1 MRNRADRKLGVLL
14 RSGPLSSL
22 SLLVAAISVIWL
34 AAASRWIVSGMVVPW
49 DSKNQFFTFFRFLA
63 TSLHAGVT
71 PFWNPYHY
79 GGHPSVADP
88 QSLLFAPA
96 FAVWAWF
103 DSAPSMQA
111 FDLIVYAHLLA
122 GGIAVGIIGWR
133 AGWPLPA
140 SALAA
145 VVFMLGG
152 PAAGRLQ
159 HTAVILSYASFP
171 IALLFLTVTLQRL
184 SYLSALAF
192 GMAATVLVLGRT
204 HQSLLFCFVLA
215 AVVISDMMSASQPGR
230 WLRARAGVLL
240 TMAGATLALSAIPL
254 LLTLQF
260 AALSNRPD
268 IVISAA
274 HEASLYPANLASM
287 AAANVMG
294 SLETTQSYWGPNYDT
309 LPEVGA
315 TDRSFNY
322 LFVGA
327 TTTVLLLWFGIAGG
341 GLFRQGSR
349 TLAAILAVSLLYML
363 GRYTPLYE
371 LAFTY
376 VPGIHLYRRPV
387 DAGFVFVA
395 ALALIAGK
403 LLADYVREGTPPT
416 PRWRLALV
424 GAGGLSLLG
433 WAIAFSARTGH
444 GWDSFERVLPGLVI
458 AAVVIAMLALARS
471 VGGRVMA
478 ASAVALIAS
487 GELVWWNAASS
498 LNAEPPAYYAV
509 LEQPSGQEAEAI
521 QILERELA
529 ARAKEGERPR
539 VEIVGVSGPWQ
550 NLAMVRQWEAT
561 NGYNPLRIGRYD
573 RLVSPG
579 ETTHVV
585 DQRLFPP
592 SFSGYDCALAR
603 ELGLEFVVLGRPIED
618 VPHLA
623 NRPVADV
630 LLAGPKIWIYRLS
643 DPEPRVLFL
652 GRVQVADTDPQVIA
666 GQFGVHPAS
675 ETAVIEDDTAPV
687 RSYASLPGESGRAQ
701 IISWAPDRVEIE
713 VESLRPGVLI
723 LHEPYYPGW
732 VVEVDGQ
739 PTRLLRANILFRG
752 VEISEGMHTVVFR
765 FAPFSMANLRNAA
778 VGLLHG
784 PLSP

>member
-1 MRNRADRKLGVLL
+1 
-14 RSGPLSSL
+14 
-22 SLLVAAISVIWL
+22 
-34 AAASRWIVSGMVVPW
+34 
-49 DSKNQFFTFFRFLA
+49 
-63 TSLHAGVT
+63 
-71 PFWNPYHY
+71 
-79 GGHPSVADP
+79 
-88 QSLLFAPA
+88 
-96 FAVWAWF
+96 
-103 DSAPSMQA
+103 
-111 FDLIVYAHLLA
+111 
-122 GGIAVGIIGWR
+122 
-133 AGWPLPA
+133 
-140 SALAA
+140 
-145 VVFMLGG
+145 
-152 PAAGRLQ
+152 
-159 HTAVILSYASFP
+159 
-171 IALLFLTVTLQRL
+171 
-184 SYLSALAF
+184 
-192 GMAATVLVLGRT
+192 
-204 HQSLLFCFVLA
+204 
-215 AVVISDMMSASQPGR
+215 
-230 WLRARAGVLL
+230 
-240 TMAGATLALSAIPL
+240 
-254 LLTLQF
+254 
-260 AALSNRPD
+260 
-268 IVISAA
+268 
-274 HEASLYPANLASM
+274 
-287 AAANVMG
+287 
-294 SLETTQSYWGPNYDT
+294 
-309 LPEVGA
+309 
-315 TDRSFNY
+315 
-322 LFVGA
+322 
-327 TTTVLLLWFGIAGG
+327 
-341 GLFRQGSR
+341 
-349 TLAAILAVSLLYML
+349 
-363 GRYTPLYE
+363 
-371 LAFTY
+371 
-376 VPGIHLYRRPV
+376 
-387 DAGFVFVA
+387 
-395 ALALIAGK
+395 
-403 LLADYVREGTPPT
+403 
-416 PRWRLALV
+416 
-424 GAGGLSLLG
+424 
-433 WAIAFSARTGH
+433 
-444 GWDSFERVLPGLVI
+444 
-458 AAVVIAMLALARS
+458 
-471 VGGRVMA
+471 
-478 ASAVALIAS
+478 
-487 GELVWWNAASS
+487 VWWNAASS